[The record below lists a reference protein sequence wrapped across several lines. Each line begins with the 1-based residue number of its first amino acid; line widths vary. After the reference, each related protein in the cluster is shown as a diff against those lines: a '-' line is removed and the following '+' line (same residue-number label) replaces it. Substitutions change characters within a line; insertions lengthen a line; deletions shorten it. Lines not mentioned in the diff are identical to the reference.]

1 MTCSIATAGG
11 GGLPKLNVIDENT
24 ESAHQMALQA
34 AAAAAA
40 AATLHQSPSRHLP
53 TPGGSAGAGGS
64 YVPSRLVSQH
74 PPQQV

>member
-1 MTCSIATAGG
+1 MTWTIATA

-40 AATLHQSPSRHLP
+40 AAALHQSPSRHLP
-53 TPGGSAGAGGS
+53 TPGGSAGVGGS
-64 YVPSRLVSQH
+64 YAPSRLVSQH

>member
-1 MTCSIATAGG
+1 MTWTIAIAGG

-24 ESAHQMALQA
+24 ESAHQMALKA

-40 AATLHQSPSRHLP
+40 ALHQSPSRHLP